1 LNSQGRK
8 MRRGLLSDYFEGAAV
23 KRLSA
28 VEANPE
34 RSHQHE
40 FAGGHL
46 RKMFGDEDRLK
57 FPARFIWLSDEQ
69 EGISEDGELSWYDAR
84 RRSPT
89 RSPEY
94 RLYYVDNSITA
105 MMKEGDTFFVAPRR
119 DGTAMVIIT
128 PQGSTIESQLIW
140 LFGIENQAHLEF
152 QARMIP
158 QDESSRLDFAAR
170 YILDELGIDA
180 EEPETAA
187 LDAIL
192 EQCGDKFPATHDF
205 SRLARES
212 LPEVSALDDADAVL
226 MAWLEREELLFRRL
240 ERYIVAKRL
249 KTGFVSSDEADVDG
263 FISFSL
269 SVQNRRK
276 SRAGYSLEH
285 HLESLF
291 RARKIQFQRGVE
303 TENRNKPDFLFPGQI
318 QYRDHVFPSDKLT
331 MLGAKSTC
339 KDRWRQVL
347 SEAQRIEHKHLLT
360 LEPGISENQT
370 DEMKAKQL
378 QLILPLSIHA
388 TYRDQQKQWLMTVG
402 QFVELVQSRQSSG

>member
-1 LNSQGRK
+1 M

-46 RKMFGDEDRLK
+46 RKMFGDDDRLK
-57 FPARFIWLSDEQ
+57 FSARFIWMSDEQ
-69 EGISEDGELSWYDAR
+69 EAISEDGLLSWYDSR
-84 RRSPT
+84 RKNPN

-94 RLYYVDNSITA
+94 RLYYFDNSITA
-105 MMKEGDTFFVAPRR
+105 MMNEGDSFFVAPRR

-128 PQGSTIESQLIW
+128 PQGSTIENQLAW
-140 LFGIENQAHLEF
+140 LFGIENEAKMEF
-152 QARMIP
+152 QVRTIP
-158 QDESSRLDFAAR
+158 HDGSSRLDFAAR

-180 EEPETAA
+180 EEPEADR
-187 LDAIL
+187 LDTII
-192 EQCGDKFPATHDF
+192 EQYGAKFPATHDF
-205 SRLARES
+205 SRIARES
-212 LPEVSALDDADAVL
+212 LPNVSPMDDADAVL

-240 ERYIVAKRL
+240 ERHVVAERL
-249 KTGFVSSDEADVDG
+249 KAGFLLQDEADVDG
-263 FISFSL
+263 FIAFSL

-285 HLESLF
+285 HLDALF
-291 RARKIQFQRGVE
+291 RARGIRFARGAE
-303 TENRNKPDFLFPGQI
+303 TENRNKPDFLFPGQSE
-318 QYRDHVFPSDKLT
+318 YRSGEFPAERLT

-347 SEAQRIEHKHLLT
+347 SEAQKIPHKHLLT

-370 DEMKAKQL
+370 DEMRAKQL
-378 QLILPLSIHA
+378 QLVVPTSLHQ
-388 TYRDQQKQWLMTVG
+388 TYRQKQQQWLTNVQ
-402 QFVELVQSRQSSG
+402 QFLKMVQARQEQAC